1 MSDKN
6 NDFKNTEKN
15 HSQEEGSAEN
25 KNGDQVSTE
34 QQKVDENQQGEQQAE
49 QQNDQQK
56 EAAAEEYSG
65 YSEDELKKLL
75 AEKDEIIQKLND
87 ELKEQKDTV
96 LRKTAELE
104 NVKKRS
110 QKERLQYAENSKIEA
125 LEKFLPLR
133 EDLQRSLE
141 AAEQLEID
149 KSFLE
154 GVQLVSEKFGKILD
168 EYGVEPIEEVMVP
181 FDVDVHDALMKQP
194 AQDKNVD
201 SNTVL
206 NVVETGYKVG
216 DRVIKHAK
224 VIVSE

>member
-15 HSQEEGSAEN
+15 HSQEEETTEY
-25 KNGDQVSTE
+25 KNGDHASNEKQQV
-34 QQKVDENQQGEQQAE
+34 DDNQQGEQQAE
-49 QQNDQQK
+49 QQNDQQR
-56 EAAAEEYSG
+56 EAAAEEYSA
-65 YSEDELKKLL
+65 YSEDELKKML
-75 AEKDEIIQKLND
+75 AEKDEIIQKLDD
-87 ELKEQKDTV
+87 ELKEQQETV
-96 LRKTAELE
+96 LRKTAELD

-110 QKERLQYAENSKIEA
+110 QKERLQYAENAKIEA

-141 AAEQLEID
+141 AAEQVEVD

-154 GVQLVSEKFGKILD
+154 GVQLVSEKFGKILE

-181 FDVDVHDALMKQP
+181 FDVDVHDAMMKQP